1 MYKGARMTDGLFYN
15 PKMFFALE
23 KIVYLRISE
32 FQSNSSLEK
41 QIPLQYAPGFSFELS
56 RRS

>member
-1 MYKGARMTDGLFYN
+1 MTDGLFYN
-15 PKMFFALE
+15 PEMFFALE